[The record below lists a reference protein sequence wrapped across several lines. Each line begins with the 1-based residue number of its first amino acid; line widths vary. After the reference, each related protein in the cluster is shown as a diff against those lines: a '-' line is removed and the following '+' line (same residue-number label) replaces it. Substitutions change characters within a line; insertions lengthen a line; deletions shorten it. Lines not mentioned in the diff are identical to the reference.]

1 MFFMDSRERDTR
13 RTLGMRDK
21 QILYEN
27 AKGRCENPKCNK
39 KITFVEM
46 MPGHKTAWSRGG
58 RTTLKNSSCLCFKCN
73 KLQGGDSWAIF
84 MKKLNVEDPNIKV
97 KGGLDNLTLPQLKI
111 LATKHHIKLTGRVEE
126 SLFSSRTIAPT
137 KRQYISKLSRV
148 VTEAEL
154 EAVPQPAPKPVKKKP
169 RQKTSD

>member
-1 MFFMDSRERDTR
+1 
-13 RTLGMRDK
+13 
-21 QILYEN
+21 
-27 AKGRCENPKCNK
+27 
-39 KITFVEM
+39 
-46 MPGHKTAWSRGG
+46 
-58 RTTLKNSSCLCFKCN
+58 
-73 KLQGGDSWAIF
+73 

-97 KGGLDNLTLPQLKI
+97 KGGLDNLTLSQPKL